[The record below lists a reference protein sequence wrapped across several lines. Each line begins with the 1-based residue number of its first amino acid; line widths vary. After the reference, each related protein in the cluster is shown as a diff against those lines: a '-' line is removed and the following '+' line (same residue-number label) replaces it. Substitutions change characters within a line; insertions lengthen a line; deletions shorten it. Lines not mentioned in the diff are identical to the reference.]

1 MKYLLKFGQSH
12 PNEQA
17 EFLYVHNGR
26 KGLTRKV
33 IQTAEIIKNAH
44 IENLK
49 AYEYIAIAID
59 AEKMGSKHILDVII
73 SNVFSKEAPLNF
85 KTFYNFTGTA
95 EAYKDAIKETVN
107 ELNEIGFTVSG
118 IVADN
123 LKVQWDALNSAMNE
137 FPNIRAIACGCHTL
151 NLGIMDFTENPQFD
165 EFISAIKKFSSLF
178 GTVSISARLGVKC
191 PSFCETRW
199 TILSDITKWIL
210 LQNFVRFY
218 IQKPII

>member
-1 MKYLLKFGQSH
+1 MDRYVENDEITENTDNGFQLNEIEKKLILYVAKTNQSMSAASSEELHDLILTSIRFGQSH

-17 EFLYVHNGR
+17 EFLYIHNGR

-33 IQTAEIIKNAH
+33 IQTAGIIKNAH
-44 IENLK
+44 IEKLK
-49 AYEYIAIAID
+49 AYGYIAIAID

-123 LKVQWDALNSAMNE
+123 LKVQ
-137 FPNIRAIACGCHTL
+137 
-151 NLGIMDFTENPQFD
+151 
-165 EFISAIKKFSSLF
+165 
-178 GTVSISARLGVKC
+178 
-191 PSFCETRW
+191 
-199 TILSDITKWIL
+199 
-210 LQNFVRFY
+210 
-218 IQKPII
+218 